1 MARLLLR
8 LPTRASHYN
17 MVIKPMESG
26 AGKLR
31 GIMTTCFVVN
41 DGLAAKDSRSG
52 GGVQQSMMAVD
63 FPRSLADT
71 I

>member
-1 MARLLLR
+1 
-8 LPTRASHYN
+8 